1 MIKFILLCVEIQHI
15 RFIINKKKK
24 FIKKIPI
31 FKIKLYKKY
40 LFNIKM

>member
-1 MIKFILLCVEIQHI
+1 MIKFILLYVKIQHL
-15 RFIINKKKK
+15 RFIINKKK

-40 LFNIKM
+40 LLNKKM